1 MKRYCV
7 DDKAWAKIEPLLPTR
22 GGKPDNRL
30 FFNAVYYIAKS
41 GAPWRDLPTAYGKWN
56 SVFQRFNRWSK
67 SGVWEKVFKAFSD
80 ADLRF
85 LAIDSTIIRAN
96 QQAAGAL
103 KKIKRPRRSDVPA
116 AG

>member
-1 MKRYCV
+1 VAGPITACFS
-7 DDKAWAKIEPLLPTR
+7 I
-22 GGKPDNRL
+22 NRL

-41 GAPWRDLPTAYGKWN
+41 GAPWRDLPTEYGKWN

-85 LAIDSTIIRAN
+85 LAINSTIIRAN
-96 QQAAGAL
+96 QQASGAL
-103 KKIKRPRRSDVPA
+103 KNIKRLRRSDVPA
-116 AG
+116 VG